1 MVIKMRSGK
10 KFIIIVIAAA
20 LVISA
25 FNLIRVSMDEEM
37 EIYEKTLRLHI
48 PANSDSEED
57 QALKLQVR
65 DAVIELLR
73 EPLADCKTKEDAV
86 RVANEMSEDIERVS
100 DRVISENGK
109 DYKAQVT
116 ITEEYYPRRQY
127 EGISLPAGNYTSV
140 KIELGEADG
149 QNWWCVLFPQV
160 CTQTARADEVL
171 ADVGFTANQI
181 RLLTEQEDCEY
192 VVKFK
197 LLEIIES
204 IFG

>member
-1 MVIKMRSGK
+1 MKSGK

-20 LVISA
+20 LIISA
-25 FNLIRVSMDEEM
+25 VNLMRVSMEEEM

-57 QALKLQVR
+57 QALKLKVR

-73 EPLADCKTKEDAV
+73 EPLAGCKTKDDAV

-100 DRVISENGK
+100 DKVISENGK

-149 QNWWCVLFPQV
+149 HNWWCVLFPQV
-160 CTQTARADEVL
+160 CTQTACADEIL
-171 ADVGFTANQI
+171 AEVGFTANQI
-181 RLLTEQEDCEY
+181 RLLTKQEDCEY

>member
-1 MVIKMRSGK
+1 MKSGK

-25 FNLIRVSMDEEM
+25 VNLMRTSMSEEM

-73 EPLADCKTKEDAV
+73 EPLAECKTKEDAV
-86 RVANEMSEDIERVS
+86 KVAYEMSDEIERVS
-100 DRVISENGK
+100 DEVISDNGK
-109 DYKAQVT
+109 DYKAHVT

-160 CTQTARADEVL
+160 CTQTASADEVL
-171 ADVGFTANQI
+171 AEVGFTANQI